1 MEQPL
6 AAMLGET
13 MAKLNVQGLSRRDEG
28 LMRCFVPDE
37 GYTAVSCD
45 LSAGEPTATSHFSQD
60 KNYLNA
66 SFNMVGKEPYYDRD
80 GVLQIDDIYLMVA
93 SVSPLAKDVMKD
105 LFSANFSEQWLDNA
119 DVIKKNKD
127 VNRPLHKALTLGL
140 GYSMGPKKLVD
151 TAFNSGHEISLSTA
165 REFFNA
171 YWKLFA
177 DVKKL
182 GERLETQY
190 LKQGYLV
197 NPFGYKLTPDPSY
210 KALNYYIQSTVSGIM
225 HILCEQF
232 FHKRAPWCRFITVI
246 HDEVLFDCPTDRLTE
261 AKQLMIEAETALNTL
276 LGWTVQVRV
285 GWEIGDDW
293 YEAK

>member
-1 MEQPL
+1 M
-6 AAMLGET
+6 
-13 MAKLNVQGLSRRDEG
+13 SRRDEG
-28 LMRCFVPDE
+28 LMRCFVPEE

-66 SFNMVGKEPYYDRD
+66 SFNMVGKDPYYDNQ

-93 SVSPLAKDVMKD
+93 SQSPLAKKIMSD
-105 LFSANFSEQWLDNA
+105 LFSATFDDNMSFPEQWLKNA

-127 VNRPLHKALTLGL
+127 VNRPLHKGLTLGL

-151 TAFNSGHEISLSTA
+151 TAFNSGHVITLATA

-182 GERLETQY
+182 GERLEAEY
-190 LKQGYLV
+190 LKNGYLI

-210 KALNYYIQSTVSGIM
+210 KSLNYFIQSIVSGIM
-225 HILCEQF
+225 HVLCREF
-232 FHKRAPWCRFITVI
+232 FHNRAPWCNFITVI
-246 HDEVLFDCPTDRLTE
+246 HDEVVFDCPTDRLEE
-261 AKQLMIEAETALNTL
+261 AKKLMRESQDALNEQ
-276 LGWTVQVRV
+276 LGWTVKVRV
-285 GWEIGDDW
+285 GWESGADW